1 MPPAALAAAG
11 VTMCR
16 GPPWPGPATGRR
28 AGRPPPILTSG
39 AKGASRWSGNVEWP
53 RPSSSAS
60 SSGSCLAWPRPEM
73 TPPRQSRQAGS
84 RANFHGPARTL
95 RGRSRDAI
103 AVTPSGC
110 YQRADN
116 PHESAHAGNMA
127 GHVWAICRNV
137 IPEMYHTAQLW
148 EQRWW
153 GWDRIGVKGT
163 FHRTRVSRGRAT
175 GSDRCRKNWIRVT
188 GSGWVVDVDGR
199 RYYSST
205 ESNHIYNPCGL

>member
-1 MPPAALAAAG
+1 MRRRRVRAGLRLWARCGWSSWDCYPRIRQMRRVHTHHWALVRAAKPHDLRDRGPPGHLLLRGRAVLLDGHAGLHDVLEQVDPRKTMPPAALAAAG

-16 GPPWPGPATGRR
+16 GPPWPGPATRRR

-95 RGRSRDAI
+95 RGRSR
-103 AVTPSGC
+103 TPL
-110 YQRADN
+110 R
-116 PHESAHAGNMA
+116 
-127 GHVWAICRNV
+127 
-137 IPEMYHTAQLW
+137 
-148 EQRWW
+148 
-153 GWDRIGVKGT
+153 
-163 FHRTRVSRGRAT
+163 
-175 GSDRCRKNWIRVT
+175 
-188 GSGWVVDVDGR
+188 
-199 RYYSST
+199 
-205 ESNHIYNPCGL
+205 

>member
-1 MPPAALAAAG
+1 MVWKRRVATTLLLGLLIGLVPGVAQARDDSASTVLASG
-11 VTMCR
+11 QPR
-16 GPPWPGPATGRR
+16 QFPRTG
-28 AGRPPPILTSG
+28 AY
-39 AKGASRWSGNVEWP
+39 ASRSQP
-53 RPSSSAS
+53 
-60 SSGSCLAWPRPEM
+60 
-73 TPPRQSRQAGS
+73 
-84 RANFHGPARTL
+84 
-95 RGRSRDAI
+95 DAI

-127 GHVWAICRNV
+127 GHVWAICRTV